1 MKTIH
6 VKKQTIL
13 DILITNREKHIT
25 TYKKALRGYRL
36 TAIKELEQQLEYAK
50 AGKDFSVNFS
60 LTKPASYKKSYDSA
74 IGMLKME
81 IRDTV
86 ELDEAEYNSYVF
98 DNWSW
103 MGNFRFNTAGY
114 IGIGTDS
121 PVSASNAC
129 SFAEDERE

>member
-6 VKKQTIL
+6 VEKQTIL
-13 DILITNREKHIT
+13 DILITNREKHIA
-25 TYKKALRGYRL
+25 TYKEALRGYRL

-50 AGKDFSVNFS
+50 AGKDFSINFS
-60 LTKPASYKKSYDSA
+60 LTKPVSYEKSYDSA

-86 ELDEAEYNSYVF
+86 ELDEAEYQSYVF

-121 PVSASNAC
+121 PGSSVRDII
-129 SFAEDERE
+129 FAKNECE